1 MFAQLSREKMT
12 STLLHS
18 DCARARAHGRDP
30 ASLVAQLQ
38 EQLGVGPHA
47 LVVAFVAPA
56 VDRPLIARLLHER
69 FPGSIAIGCTTAG
82 KIGDGGYVEGGA
94 VGFALGRAAFHAV
107 HTVFRDVRSLS
118 FAEVH
123 LQVQALL
130 RRLAASGRPTTASNT
145 FALLLVDGL
154 SLAEEALTSMV
165 SNVLGDV
172 SLAGGSAGDGLA
184 FGCTHVFADG
194 EALAHGA
201 VLVLV
206 QTDLPFEVFKTQHF
220 AAGERRMVVTAAHC
234 PTRTVHEIDGAPAA
248 EEYARL
254 HDTTVAKL
262 GPEFF
267 ATHPLVVR
275 VGGGEY
281 VRAIQRLEADGSL
294 RFFCAI
300 EEGLVLRDATG
311 RELARD
317 LAQTIDRL
325 DRDVGGLQLTISF
338 DCILRRLE
346 CERMGSV
353 AAVSGL
359 LERGRCLGFSTY
371 GEQLRGI
378 HVNQTLTGVAI
389 GTRSRA

>member
-18 DCARARAHGRDP
+18 DCARARAHGWDP

-47 LVVAFVAPA
+47 LVAAFVAPA
-56 VDRPLIARLLHER
+56 VDRPAIARLLQER
-69 FPGSIAIGCTTAG
+69 FPGSVAIGCSTAG

-118 FAEVH
+118 IAEVH

-130 RRLAASGRPTTASNT
+130 RRLAASGRPTTSSNT

-165 SNVLGDV
+165 SNVLGDI

-184 FGCTHVFADG
+184 FGCTHVFVDG

-234 PTRTVHEIDGAPAA
+234 PTRTVHEIDGASAG
-248 EEYARL
+248 EEYARI
-254 HDTTVAKL
+254 HGTTVAKL

-267 ATHPLVVR
+267 ATHPLLVR

-281 VRAIQRLEADGSL
+281 VRSIQRLEADGSL

-311 RELARD
+311 CELARD
-317 LAQTIDRL
+317 LAETLDRL
-325 DRDVGGLQLTISF
+325 DRAVGGLQLTITF